1 MEEKEILKL
10 LEIQYLKGRLDEVM
24 LKAMPNVLDLHGTR
38 KLDHRVTKYLNKL
51 KDTDSISYY
60 LYLAESE
67 NRRYSKLKSKKR
79 ILGLLEEILVDIPD
93 ENLELREKIKR
104 QIDTYEL

>member
-38 KLDHRVTKYLNKL
+38 KLDHRIGKYLNKL
-51 KDTDSISYY
+51 KETDQVSYY
-60 LYLAESE
+60 LYLVESE
-67 NRRYSKLKSKKR
+67 NRRYSKIKSKKK
-79 ILGLLEEILVDIPD
+79 IQTLLNEILSDIPE
-93 ENLELREKIKR
+93 ENSSLREKIQR
-104 QIDTYEL
+104 QIDTYEK